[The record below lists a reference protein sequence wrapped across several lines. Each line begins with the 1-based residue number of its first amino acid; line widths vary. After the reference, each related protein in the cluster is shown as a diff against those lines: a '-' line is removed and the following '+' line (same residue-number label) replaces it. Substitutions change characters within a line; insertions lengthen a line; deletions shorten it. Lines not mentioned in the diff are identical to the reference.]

1 VELVLIVMGVVV
13 VLAGACG
20 LAAVIAAGESER
32 MRPSSRFERAA
43 TWQAGY
49 AAADLYV
56 LAGMAAVARVE
67 LGAREIEVVLTH
79 VDGSGDGVV
88 ITGSRLP
95 PGRLASRVARGEGLA
110 GRALLAGR
118 PMFGCGEPAALGVPI
133 VSGGVVVGAVTA
145 VAEAHGSFGT
155 WHVLRLR
162 ALAAEA
168 GRHLG
173 PRAVVSG
180 AQRDAG

>member
-1 VELVLIVMGVVV
+1 MILIGAAV
-13 VLAGACG
+13 VLAGALA
-20 LAAVIAAGESER
+20 LAAVSAAGENER
-32 MRPSSRFERAA
+32 VRGSGRFERAA

-49 AAADLYV
+49 SAADLHL

-67 LGAREIEVVLTH
+67 LAADEIEVVLKH
-79 VDGSGDGVV
+79 IDGSGDGVV

-118 PMFGCGEPAALGVPI
+118 PMFGGGEPAALGVPI

-145 VAEAHGSFGT
+145 VAEADGSFGT
-155 WHVLRLR
+155 WHVLRLT

>member
-1 VELVLIVMGVVV
+1 
-13 VLAGACG
+13 
-20 LAAVIAAGESER
+20 
-32 MRPSSRFERAA
+32 MRASGRFERAA
-43 TWQAGY
+43 IWQAGY
-49 AAADLYV
+49 SAADLYV

-67 LGAREIEVVLTH
+67 LGAEEIEVVLSH
-79 VDGSGDGVV
+79 IDGSGDGVV

-95 PGRLASRVARGEGLA
+95 PGRLGSRVARGEGLA

-118 PMFGCGEPAALGVPI
+118 PMFAAQRAGRAGSPDRVRRR
-133 VSGGVVVGAVTA
+133 GVGAVTA
-145 VAEAHGSFGT
+145 VARATADRSARGT
-155 WHVLRLR
+155 SLRLA

>member
-1 VELVLIVMGVVV
+1 MILTGVVV
-13 VLAGACG
+13 FLAGACG

-32 MRPSSRFERAA
+32 MRPTGRFERSSI
-43 TWQAGY
+43 WQAGY
-49 AAADLYV
+49 EAADLYV

-67 LGAREIEVVLTH
+67 LAASEIEVVLTH

-95 PGRLASRVARGEGLA
+95 PGRLTSRVARGEGLA
-110 GRALLAGR
+110 GRALLARR
-118 PMFGCGEPAALGVPI
+118 PVFAGGEPAALGVPI
-133 VSGGVVVGAVTA
+133 VTGGVVVGAVTA
-145 VAEAHGSFGT
+145 VAEDNRSFGT
-155 WHVLRLR
+155 WHVLRLA

-168 GRHLG
+168 GRRLG

-180 AQRDAG
+180 GHRDAG